1 MTAPDVDNRTKV
13 LLVESDTIVSLY
25 ARSVLEDAGFEII
38 EAWNTGDAIA
48 RLSEIPDIAILF
60 TTADVPGGIDGV
72 RLAQQVSNG
81 WPPVRIVVASG
92 SRMISGDD
100 LPPETRF
107 LSKPYSDDALLV
119 TLRLLEKQWRRRL
132 M

>member
-38 EAWNTGDAIA
+38 EAWNTSDAIA

-60 TTADVPGGIDGV
+60 TTADVSGGIDGV

-107 LSKPYSDDALLV
+107 LSKPYSDDELLV